1 VQQLDLAIFR
11 WINTWPDGLEPLFIT
26 LSEGNKW
33 MPVRLLLLAIFG
45 YLVYRKDT
53 RLAAIVAVISWPL
66 ANEVCDIFKNTF
78 QMMRPSA
85 ELADAVIR
93 VNKLTSFGTASA
105 HSANMMSVAAAFLFL
120 ARGPWA
126 YAWLVI
132 AILTGI
138 SRIYIGVHY
147 PYQVLYGWAVG
158 AIVAIAIGF
167 IAREIQRRR
176 APQDEAETPEA
187 ASTTL

>member
-1 VQQLDLAIFR
+1 MQQLDLAIFR

-33 MPVRLLLLAIFG
+33 TPVRLLLLAIFG

-85 ELADAVIR
+85 ELSDAVIR
-93 VNKLTSFGTASA
+93 VNRLTSFGTASA

-158 AIVAIAIGF
+158 ALVAVAIGLVAK
-167 IAREIQRRR
+167 EIVRRR
-176 APQDEAETPEA
+176 SPHVDPEDLEPESA
-187 ASTTL
+187 QL

>member
-1 VQQLDLAIFR
+1 MQQLDLAIFR
-11 WINTWPDGLEPLFIT
+11 WINTWPDWLDPLFIT

-33 MPVRLLLLAIFG
+33 LGVRLLLLAIFG

-53 RLAAIVAVISWPL
+53 RLAAIVAVLSWPL

-138 SRIYIGVHY
+138 SRIFIGVHY

-158 AIVAIAIGF
+158 ALVAVAIGL
-167 IAREIQRRR
+167 IAKEIVRRR
-176 APQDEAETPEA
+176 SPQVDQEDPEPDSAP
-187 ASTTL
+187 L

>member
-1 VQQLDLAIFR
+1 MQQLDLAIFR

-33 MPVRLLLLAIFG
+33 LPVRLLLLAIFG

-85 ELADAVIR
+85 ELTDAVIR
-93 VNKLTSFGTASA
+93 VNRLTSFGTASA

-158 AIVAIAIGF
+158 ALVAVAIGLLAK
-167 IAREIQRRR
+167 EIVRRR
-176 APQDEAETPEA
+176 SPHGDPEDLEPESA
-187 ASTTL
+187 QL